1 MELKKNIGSDLRRW
15 QGPLLNL
22 GLMISVGAVLVA
34 FEWKAE
40 EENPLLDISKGTTE
54 WDTEIVPITIQ
65 NPPPVTPPPVS
76 PPEIKIIDNDIK
88 VDQVFTIDINPNEAE
103 IIPPVEL
110 AGPPTVE
117 VADEILDFSEVPA
130 EFAGGMDAWY
140 KYLRGNLN
148 YPRQA
153 QRMGIDGTVLVRFVV
168 NTDGGIQ
175 DVEVVR
181 QVDPALDKAA
191 MDAVLNSPNWKA
203 ARHHG
208 KPVRVRMTIPIKFK
222 LN

>member
-54 WDTEIVPITIQ
+54 WATEIVPITIQ

-88 VDQVFTIDINPNEAE
+88 VDQVFTIDINPNASE
-103 IIPPVEL
+103 IIAPVEL
-110 AGPPTVE
+110 SGPPTVE

-130 EFAGGMDAWY
+130 EFVGGMDAWY

-153 QRMGIDGTVLVRFVV
+153 QRMGIDGTALVRFVV

-181 QVDPALDKAA
+181 PVDPALDKAA

>member
-1 MELKKNIGSDLRRW
+1 MELKKNSGSDLRRW
-15 QGPLLNL
+15 QGPFFNL
-22 GLMISVGAVLVA
+22 GLMLSVGAVLAA

-40 EENPLLDISKGTTE
+40 EEHPLLDISKGMTAWET
-54 WDTEIVPITIQ
+54 DIIPITIQ
-65 NPPPVTPPPVS
+65 DPPPVTPPVVS
-76 PPEIKIIDNDIK
+76 PPEIKVIDNDIK
-88 VDQVFTIDINPNEAE
+88 VDQVFTFDINPNAAE
-103 IIPPVEL
+103 IIAPVEL

-117 VADEILDFSEVPA
+117 VPEEILDFTEVPA
-130 EFAGGMDAWY
+130 EFVGGMDAWY
-140 KYLRGNLN
+140 KYLRSNLS

-153 QRMGIDGTVLVRFVV
+153 QRMGIEGTVLVRFVV
-168 NTDGGIQ
+168 NTDGSIQ

-191 MDAVLNSPNWKA
+191 MDAVLDSPHWKA
-203 ARHHG
+203 ARHQG